1 MRVDA
6 LPRDPVEKR
15 LIESSVPGLLRQ
27 ASLHNEAVQ
36 DSWTALY
43 FGFKHG
49 SETFLAD
56 RFHRVESRHVGIEF
70 GLPPPRGSSPGR
82 RDSARPSAGIL
93 FLLHLFTPLLPR
105 AMSGPPRP
113 TPPPDRATNGPCS

>member
-1 MRVDA
+1 MRVDP

-15 LIESSVPGLLRQ
+15 LIESSVSGLLRQ

-82 RDSARPSAGIL
+82 RDSARPSAGEE
-93 FLLHLFTPLLPR
+93 TPVEAFSPLGRGPGG
-105 AMSGPPRP
+105 GPP
-113 TPPPDRATNGPCS
+113 PPPAPHARGERGVV

>member
-1 MRVDA
+1 MRVDP

-15 LIESSVPGLLRQ
+15 LIESSISGALRQ

-49 SETFLAD
+49 SETFLAG
-56 RFHRVESRHVGIEF
+56 RFCRVESRHLGIE
-70 GLPPPRGSSPGR
+70 
-82 RDSARPSAGIL
+82 
-93 FLLHLFTPLLPR
+93 
-105 AMSGPPRP
+105 
-113 TPPPDRATNGPCS
+113 

>member
-1 MRVDA
+1 MRVDP

-15 LIESSVPGLLRQ
+15 LIESSISGALRQ

-49 SETFLAD
+49 SETFLAG
-56 RFHRVESRHVGIEF
+56 RFCRVESRHLSIE
-70 GLPPPRGSSPGR
+70 
-82 RDSARPSAGIL
+82 
-93 FLLHLFTPLLPR
+93 
-105 AMSGPPRP
+105 
-113 TPPPDRATNGPCS
+113 